1 MRTLISILTFLP
13 LVFTLDTP
21 SGVKQA
27 FDDANVGAS
36 VLPSFS
42 SQTLRWSSIPH
53 SSSKSFFPQS
63 TGDPITLEVG
73 EQLPRNGSLGVTT
86 APTSFNSRHSYRESP
101 TFTLIGEN
109 IGAGPFV
116 VATVDPDAPTP
127 QAPNIAQV
135 RHFLGGNFI
144 TGSPACEAELLVN
157 TTPAISEWQQP
168 TPPAG
173 SDAHRYIF
181 LVFNQPDA
189 FNDQT
194 LVNTATPITL
204 FNISAFGEAVGLGN
218 PIAGNFMLVAPDP
231 A

>member
-1 MRTLISILTFLP
+1 MRTLLSILTFLP

-27 FDDANVGAS
+27 FDDANIPTDIALEFDPTFLLQV
-36 VLPSFS
+36 VL
-42 SQTLRWSSIPH
+42 
-53 SSSKSFFPQS
+53 PQS
-63 TGDPITLEVG
+63 TGAPITLEVG
-73 EQLPRNGSLGVTT
+73 EQLPRNAT
-86 APTSFNSRHSYRESP
+86 ANPP

-127 QAPNIAQV
+127 QDPNIAQV

-157 TTPAISEWQQP
+157 TTPAVSEWQQP